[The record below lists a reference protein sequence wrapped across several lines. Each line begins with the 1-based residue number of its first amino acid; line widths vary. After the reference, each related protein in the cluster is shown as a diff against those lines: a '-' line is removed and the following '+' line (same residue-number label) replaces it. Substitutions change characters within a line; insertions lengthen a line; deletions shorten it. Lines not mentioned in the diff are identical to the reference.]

1 MPTKDKKPLHIFR
14 AVQWISTVKL
24 LPTRTHT
31 STAPLLIFAV
41 LVLIA
46 ILLFVI
52 AELFLKPYPIP
63 KVIVEHCA
71 SAFIVASIIG
81 FSYEYLLN
89 ELRERQFRELFEEH
103 RETMFQSLKVYMVLT
118 PEKIFELLRDIVVQT
133 DQIPTLYSPARTKK
147 EFTFADSLEYFNILI
162 PLRRKEIVRAL
173 EPWLHAKS
181 HPHLKFLASDF
192 IGMYK
197 LEELVPHLKSQV
209 SAKLREWS
217 EPAVWRDL
225 PDADKGW
232 MLNFVWAWSR
242 CEEPMYG
249 RLEDIL
255 ITTTDSTIEDWILFV
270 PRQMPDQ
277 EFCRIIES
285 YLRKKEIGKDSLIK
299 VVLALAALKQ
309 AGVRG
314 TEDVLI
320 KFADRFILDELV
332 EEIDR
337 TWRFNGFDP
346 SRILAAIEKSKPSL
360 VEIQN
365 PDPVKKITT
374 QPPVENQH

>member
-1 MPTKDKKPLHIFR
+1 MPAKYKTRRRISR
-14 AVQWISTVKL
+14 AVQWISTVNVW
-24 LPTRTHT
+24 PTRTHT
-31 STAPLLIFAV
+31 STASLLMFAL

-52 AELFLKPYPIP
+52 AELMLKPYPIP

-89 ELRERQFRELFEEH
+89 ERRERTFRELFEEH
-103 RETMFQSLKVYMVLT
+103 REAMFQSLKVYMVLT

-133 DQIPTLYSPARTKK
+133 HQIPTLYTPARSKN
-147 EFTFADSLEYFNILI
+147 EFTFADSLEYFNTLI

-173 EPWLHAKS
+173 EPWLHPRS

-209 SAKLREWS
+209 SAKLREWNQPAEW
-217 EPAVWRDL
+217 EPLDEAE
-225 PDADKGW
+225 KGW

-242 CEEPMYG
+242 CEDPMYG
-249 RLEDIL
+249 KLEDIL
-255 ITTTDSTIEDWILFV
+255 VTTTDSSIEDWILFV
-270 PRQMPDQ
+270 PRQMPDP
-277 EFCRIIES
+277 EFCRVIES
-285 YLRKKEIGKDSLIK
+285 YLRQKEVGKDSLKK
-299 VVLALAALKQ
+299 VILTLAALKQ

-314 TEDVLI
+314 TEGILM
-320 KFADRFILDELV
+320 KFAERFSADELV
-332 EEIDR
+332 KEIDR

-346 SRILAAIEKSKPSL
+346 AKILSAIKESRSEHAEMEKH
-360 VEIQN
+360 
-365 PDPVKKITT
+365 DPV
-374 QPPVENQH
+374 

>member
-1 MPTKDKKPLHIFR
+1 MPMKDQKPRRTFR
-14 AVQWISTVKL
+14 ALQWISTVRVW
-24 LPTRTHT
+24 PTRTHT
-31 STAPLLIFAV
+31 STAPLLMFAL

-52 AELFLKPYPIP
+52 AELLLKPYPIP
-63 KVIVEHCA
+63 KVIAEHCA

-133 DQIPTLYSPARTKK
+133 NQIPTLYTPARSKN
-147 EFTFADSLEYFNILI
+147 EFTFADSLEYFNTLI
-162 PLRRKEIVRAL
+162 PLRRQEIVRAL
-173 EPWLHAKS
+173 EPWLHPRS

-197 LEELVPHLKSQV
+197 LEELVPHLKAQV
-209 SAKLREWS
+209 SARLRAWNQPAEW
-217 EPAVWRDL
+217 EPLDEAE
-225 PDADKGW
+225 KGW

-255 ITTTDSTIEDWILFV
+255 VTSTDPWIEDWILFV
-270 PRQMPDQ
+270 PRQMPDP
-277 EFCRIIES
+277 EFCRVIER
-285 YLRKKEIGKDSLIK
+285 YLNREDIEDKSLKKVI
-299 VVLALAALKQ
+299 LALAALKQ

-314 TEDVLI
+314 TEDILEKFAARFTPDDLI
-320 KFADRFILDELV
+320 K
-332 EEIDR
+332 EIDR
-337 TWRFNGFDP
+337 TWRFNGFEP
-346 SRILAAIEKSKPSL
+346 AKVLAAIQKSRSAG
-360 VEIQN
+360 VEIQ
-365 PDPVKKITT
+365 DR
-374 QPPVENQH
+374 